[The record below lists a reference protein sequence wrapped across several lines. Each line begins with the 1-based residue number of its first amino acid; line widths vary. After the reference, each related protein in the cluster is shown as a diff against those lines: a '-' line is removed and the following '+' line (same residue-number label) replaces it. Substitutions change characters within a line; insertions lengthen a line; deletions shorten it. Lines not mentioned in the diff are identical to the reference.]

1 MGLVCLVCGD
11 ETGLELPF
19 SPSHDSLHRSR
30 NGGLDVPGAP
40 SASGL
45 ASVVQMSAVTAPS
58 HEAA

>member
-1 MGLVCLVCGD
+1 MGLVCLVCDD
-11 ETGLELPF
+11 ESGLELPF

-30 NGGLDVPGAP
+30 VDGLDVPGAP

-45 ASVVQMSAVTAPS
+45 ASVHQTSAVTAPS